1 MAKYEDFP
9 MEIKV
14 SIKTNDFKVTA
25 GLKYIL
31 DECPT
36 SIEPLYDSK
45 KNYQKRL
52 KKHVRKLSKQQQLLY
67 GSNKYS
73 LLVIFQAMDAAG
85 KDGVIRHVM
94 SGINPQGCQ
103 VTSFK
108 HPSAIELEH
117 DFLWRSNQ
125 ALPERGRIGVFNRSY
140 YEEVLI
146 VRVHPEILD
155 AQKIPGENLNKGKLW
170 EERFDSINNLEKHI
184 HNGGT
189 RIIKI
194 FLHLSPEEQR
204 VRFIDRI
211 DDPDKNWKFTD
222 ADIHERQFWPQYQ
235 QAYQEC
241 LHATSTNDNPWYIV
255 PADDKKNAR
264 LIVAKIMHKTLKA
277 LNMNYPISDEQRKL
291 ELQLFKQKLL
301 K

>member
-1 MAKYEDFP
+1 MAII
-9 MEIKV
+9 M
-14 SIKTNDFKVTA
+14 SIKIDDFKVTT
-25 GLKYIL
+25 GDKFIL
-31 DECPT
+31 RDCPT
-36 SIEPLYDSK
+36 RIDPLYQSK
-45 KNYQKRL
+45 KQYKKML
-52 KKHVRKLSKQQQLLY
+52 KKQVRKLSKQQQLLY
-67 GSNKYS
+67 ASNKYS
-73 LLVIFQAMDAAG
+73 LLLIFQAMDAAG

-108 HPSAIELEH
+108 HPSANELEH

-125 ALPERGRIGVFNRSY
+125 VLPERGRIGVFNRSY

-146 VRVHPEILD
+146 VRVHPEILV
-155 AQKIPGENLNKGKLW
+155 AQKIPVEHLSEGELW
-170 EERFDSINNLEKHI
+170 EERFRSINNLERHL

-204 VRFIDRI
+204 TRFIDRI
-211 DDPDKNWKFTD
+211 DDADKNWKFTD
-222 ADIHERQFWPQYQ
+222 ADINEREFWPQYQ
-235 QAYQEC
+235 EAYQAC
-241 LHATSTNDNPWYIV
+241 LQATSTNNNPWYAV

-264 LIVAKIMHKTLKA
+264 LIVSKIIHKTLKA
-277 LNMNYPISDEQRKL
+277 LPMSYPISDEHRKL
-291 ELQLFKQKLL
+291 ELQLLKQKLL

>member
-1 MAKYEDFP
+1 
-9 MEIKV
+9 MEIIM
-14 SIKTNDFKVTA
+14 SIKINDFKVTP
-25 GLKYIL
+25 GEKFIL
-31 DECPT
+31 RDCPT
-36 SIEPLYDSK
+36 QTDPLYQSK
-45 KNYQKRL
+45 KHYKRML
-52 KKHVRKLSKQQQLLY
+52 KKQVTKLSKQQQLLY

-73 LLVIFQAMDAAG
+73 LLLIFQAMDTAG

-108 HPSAIELEH
+108 HPSANELEH
-117 DFLWRSNQ
+117 DFLWRTNQ

-146 VRVHPEILD
+146 VRVHPKVLE
-155 AQKIPGENLNKGKLW
+155 AQKIPEEHFAKGDLW
-170 EERFDSINNLEKHI
+170 QDRFRSINNVEKHL

-189 RIIKI
+189 HIIKI
-194 FLHLSPEEQR
+194 FLHLSQEEQR
-204 VRFIDRI
+204 LRFIDRI

-222 ADIHERQFWPQYQ
+222 ADIKEREFWPQYQ
-235 QAYQEC
+235 EAYQAC
-241 LHATSTNDNPWYIV
+241 LQETSTSDNPWYAV

-277 LNMNYPISDEQRKL
+277 LNMSYPISDEQRKL
-291 ELQLFKQKLL
+291 ELQLLKQKLL